1 LLLILVNHSA
11 QLLSNFKLYAY
22 GRQLFQINLSYVV
35 QESLFNQ
42 GVQACDEMICWAEL
56 LCLFLQAQ
64 LELLAQLQSLKR
76 FIQHGFEFEAQSR
89 LGHYLREAAP
99 AVELLLGLLLLGCA
113 VIGNICYLRSLNRVD
128 ECLHFIDILKVLI

>member
-1 LLLILVNHSA
+1 MLVNHSA
-11 QLLSNFKLYAY
+11 QLLRNLKLHAY
-22 GRQLFQINLSYVV
+22 GRQRLQINLSYVV

-42 GVQACDEMICWAEL
+42 GVQTCHEMICCAEL
-56 LCLFLQAQ
+56 LCVFLQA
-64 LELLAQLQSLKR
+64 LFELWAQLQSSKR
-76 FIQHGFEFEAQSR
+76 FIQQGFEFEAQSR

-128 ECLHFIDILKVLI
+128 ECLHFSDILKVLI